1 MSLNSLIRWLKPREL
16 VFFDLLEA
24 SAENVLEGAKLFDR
38 EIRVEGVTDW
48 TEFRRKMK
56 NLEHKGDEIT
66 HDIIERLDKTFVTP
80 IEREDILTLAHALD
94 DVLDDLDAIAD
105 RLVLYK
111 VQTMREPFKEIA
123 SLNVSGCEEL
133 LWLVRSL
140 RNMSNPEEIRKHIRV
155 VNSLENQVDAL
166 YHSALSGLFSNITD
180 AIELIKWKEL
190 LDTLEAAVDR
200 IDHAAKVVGSTVMK
214 NA

>member
-24 SAENVLEGAKLFDR
+24 SAANVLEAARYFDKEVR
-38 EIRVEGVTDW
+38 STNGVEW
-48 TEFRRKMK
+48 SEFRRKMK
-56 NLEHKGDEIT
+56 GLEHKGDEIT
-66 HDIIERLDKTFVTP
+66 RQVIERLDKTFVTP

-105 RLVLYK
+105 RIVIYSVK
-111 VQTMREPFKEIA
+111 EIGPAFKEIA
-123 SLNVSGCEEL
+123 SLNVMACEEL
-133 LWLVRSL
+133 VVLVGSL
-140 RNMSNPEEIRKHIRV
+140 RNMSNPAEIREHIRA
-155 VNSLENQVDAL
+155 VNELENRVDSV
-166 YHSALSGLFSNITD
+166 YQSALAALFNEIKD

>member
-24 SAENVLEGAKLFDR
+24 AADNVLESAKLFDR
-38 EIRVEGVTDW
+38 EIRIEGTTDW
-48 TEFRRKMK
+48 TDFRRKMK
-56 NLEHKGDEIT
+56 GLEHKGDEIT
-66 HDIIERLDKTFVTP
+66 HEIIERLDKTFVTP

-105 RLVLYK
+105 RLVLYN
-111 VQTMREPFKEIA
+111 VHTMRAPFKEIA

-133 LWLVRSL
+133 LWLVHSL
-140 RNMSNPEEIRKHIRV
+140 RDMSNPEEIRKHIRK
-155 VNSLENQVDAL
+155 VNALENQVDAL
-166 YHSALSGLFSNITD
+166 YHSALSGIFSNITD

>member
-1 MSLNSLIRWLKPREL
+1 MSLNALIRWLKPREM

-24 SAENVLEGAKLFDR
+24 SAANMLEAAKFFEAEMATENRDQW
-38 EIRVEGVTDW
+38 TD
-48 TEFRRKMK
+48 FRRAMK
-56 NLEHKGDEIT
+56 VMEHKGDEIT
-66 HDIIERLDKTFVTP
+66 HEIIDRLDRTFVTP

-105 RLVLYK
+105 RLVLYNVK
-111 VQTMREPFKEIA
+111 TVLPAYRELA
-123 SLNVSGCEEL
+123 SMNVTGCQEL
-133 LWLVRSL
+133 VFLVGSL
-140 RNMSNPEEIRKHIRV
+140 RNMSNPDEIRKHIRNV
-155 VNSLENQVDAL
+155 SELENQTDAV
-166 YHSALSGLFSNITD
+166 YHTALSALFSNNPDPIM
-180 AIELIKWKEL
+180 LIKWKEL

>member
-24 SAENVLEGAKLFDR
+24 SATNVLDAATYFEKEVGR
-38 EIRVEGVTDW
+38 ENGGEW
-48 TEFRRKMK
+48 SEFRRKMK
-56 NLEHKGDEIT
+56 GLEHKGDET
-66 HDIIERLDKTFVTP
+66 TRQIIEKLDQTFVTP
-80 IEREDILTLAHALD
+80 LEREDILTLAHALD

-105 RLVLYK
+105 RLILYSVK
-111 VQTMREPFKEIA
+111 GIRPAFKEIA
-123 SLNVSGCEEL
+123 SLNVMGCEEL
-133 LWLVRSL
+133 LFLVKSL
-140 RNMSNPEEIRKHIRV
+140 RDMSNPNEIRQHIRA
-155 VNSLENQVDAL
+155 VNELENRVDSV
-166 YHSALSGLFSNITD
+166 YHSALAELFTEIKD

>member
-24 SAENVLEGAKLFDR
+24 AAENVLEGAKLFDR
-38 EIRVEGVTDW
+38 EIRIEGTTDW

-66 HDIIERLDKTFVTP
+66 HEIIERLDKTFVTP

-105 RLVLYK
+105 RLVLYN
-111 VQTMREPFKEIA
+111 VHTMRAPFKEIA

-133 LWLVRSL
+133 LWLVHSL
-140 RNMSNPEEIRKHIRV
+140 RNMSDPEEIRKHIRK

-166 YHSALSGLFSNITD
+166 YHSALSGLFTNLTD

>member
-1 MSLNSLIRWLKPREL
+1 MSLNSLIRWLKPREM

-24 SAENVLEGAKLFDR
+24 SAENVLAGARLFDK
-38 EIRVEGVTDW
+38 EIRVEGTTDW

-56 NLEHKGDEIT
+56 SLEHKGDEIT
-66 HDIIERLDKTFVTP
+66 HEIIERLDKTFVTP

-105 RLVLYK
+105 RLVLYN
-111 VQTMREPFKEIA
+111 VHTMRAPFKEIA
-123 SLNVSGCEEL
+123 SLNVTGCEEL
-133 LWLVRSL
+133 LWLVHSL
-140 RNMSNPEEIRKHIRV
+140 RNMSDPEDIRKHIRS
-155 VNSLENQVDAL
+155 VNQLENQVDAL

>member
-1 MSLNSLIRWLKPREL
+1 MSLNALVRWLKPREM

-24 SAENVLEGAKLFDR
+24 SATNVLEAAKYFETGLRVKDR
-38 EIRVEGVTDW
+38 DQWGD
-48 TEFRRKMK
+48 FRRAMK
-56 NLEHKGDEIT
+56 DLEHKGDEIT
-66 HDIIERLDKTFVTP
+66 HTIIERLDRTFVTP

-105 RLVLYK
+105 RMVLYNVK
-111 VQTMREPFKEIA
+111 TVLPAYLELASMNVTGCQELVFLVQ
-123 SLNVSGCEEL
+123 
-133 LWLVRSL
+133 SL
-140 RNMSNPEEIRKHIRV
+140 RNMSNPEEIRKHIRFV
-155 VNSLENQVDAL
+155 SELENQTDAV
-166 YHSALSGLFSNITD
+166 YHTSLSELFSNHTD
-180 AIELIKWKEL
+180 PVELIKWKEL

>member
-16 VFFDLLEA
+16 VFFDLLGA
-24 SAENVLEGAKLFDR
+24 SAANVLEAAKLFDR
-38 EIRVEGVTDW
+38 EVRNEGTTDW
-48 TEFRRKMK
+48 VEFRRKMK
-56 NLEHKGDEIT
+56 DLEHKGDEIT
-66 HDIIERLDKTFVTP
+66 HEIIERLDKTFVTP

-94 DVLDDLDAIAD
+94 DVLDDMDAIAD
-105 RLVLYK
+105 RIVLYN
-111 VQTMREPFKEIA
+111 VVTMRAPFKEIV
-123 SLNVSGCEEL
+123 SLSVSGCEQL
-133 LWLVRSL
+133 VWLVNSL
-140 RNMSNPEEIRKHIRV
+140 RNMSDPEDIRKHIRK
-155 VNSLENQVDAL
+155 VNQLENQVDAL
-166 YHSALSGLFSNITD
+166 YHSALSGLFTNITD

>member
-1 MSLNSLIRWLKPREL
+1 MSLNSLVRWLKPREM

-24 SAENVLEGAKLFDR
+24 SAQNVLEGAKLFDQ
-38 EIRVEGVTDW
+38 EIRIEGTADW
-48 TEFRRKMK
+48 TEFRRQMK
-56 NLEHKGDEIT
+56 TLEHKGDEIT
-66 HDIIERLDKTFVTP
+66 HEIIERLDKTFVTP
-80 IEREDILTLAHALD
+80 IEREDILHLAHALD

-105 RLVLYK
+105 RLVLYN
-111 VQTMREPFKEIA
+111 VHTMRAPFMEIA
-123 SLNVSGCEEL
+123 ALNVMGCEEL
-133 LWLVRSL
+133 LWLVHSL
-140 RNMSNPEEIRKHIRV
+140 RNMSDPEEIRKHIRKV
-155 VNSLENQVDAL
+155 SQLENQVDGI
-166 YHSALSGLFSNITD
+166 YHSALSALFNNLTD

>member
-24 SAENVLEGAKLFDR
+24 AAENVLEGAKHFDR
-38 EIRVEGVTDW
+38 EIRIEGTTDW

-66 HDIIERLDKTFVTP
+66 HEIIERLDKTFVTP

-105 RLVLYK
+105 RLVLYN
-111 VQTMREPFKEIA
+111 VHTMRAPFKEIA

-133 LWLVRSL
+133 LWLVHSL
-140 RNMSNPEEIRKHIRV
+140 RNMSDPEEIRKHIRK

-166 YHSALSGLFSNITD
+166 YHSALSGLFTNLTD

>member
-24 SAENVLEGAKLFDR
+24 AAENVLEGAKLFDR
-38 EIRVEGVTDW
+38 EIRVEGTTDW

-66 HDIIERLDKTFVTP
+66 HEIIERLDKTFVTP

-105 RLVLYK
+105 RLVLYN
-111 VQTMREPFKEIA
+111 VHTMRAPFKEIA

-133 LWLVRSL
+133 LWLVHSL
-140 RNMSNPEEIRKHIRV
+140 RNMSDPEEIRKHIRK

-166 YHSALSGLFSNITD
+166 YHSALSGLFTNLTD